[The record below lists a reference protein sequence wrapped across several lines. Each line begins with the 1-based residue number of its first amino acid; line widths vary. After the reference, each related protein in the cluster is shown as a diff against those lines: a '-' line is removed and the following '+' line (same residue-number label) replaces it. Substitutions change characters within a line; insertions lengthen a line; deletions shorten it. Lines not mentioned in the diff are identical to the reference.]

1 MAMVQSKGKETI
13 FSNTILDI
21 INIELRLKI
30 LYKIFDSYKGTQ
42 YPDFGIPLEK
52 FVSILE
58 NNLNLWIE
66 T

>member
-1 MAMVQSKGKETI
+1 MAMAQSKGQETI

-42 YPDFGIPLEK
+42 YLDFGNPLEK
-52 FVSILE
+52 FVLTLE
-58 NNLNLWIE
+58 NDLNL
-66 T
+66 